1 MSRKRLERARTAPDG
16 PVHRALEAVLAECD
30 VAREVDRD
38 PVRAVHRYPDPHD
51 AELVGL
57 VASAVAFG
65 NVKAL
70 LRKLDDALAPLGPS
84 PARAADDPAAVRRAL
99 RGWKHRVYV
108 GADLAAL
115 IVGARR
121 AQRAHGSLGALLG
134 DALRRHGTLRAAL
147 VDFVDAIRAGGLA
160 GRKTNG
166 ARHMLPDPRG
176 ASGCKR
182 LLLYVRWMARGPDG
196 VDLGLWRDH
205 VPTSALLV
213 PVDVHIHKLAKNLGL
228 TDRATPSLVTTA
240 EITAAL
246 RGFDPLD
253 PVRFDFALCHMG
265 MLRACPSRRDPV
277 RCDGCP
283 VQRVCRHW
291 D

>member
-1 MSRKRLERARTAPDG
+1 MSGRKGRRAPSAGG
-16 PVHRALEAVLAECD
+16 PVHRALEGVLARCD

-38 PVRAVHRYPDPHD
+38 PVRAVHRYADPAD

-65 NVKAL
+65 NVTAL
-70 LRKLDDALAPLGPS
+70 LRKLDDALDRLGPA
-84 PARAADDPAAVRRAL
+84 PARAADDPAFVRRSL

-108 GADLAAL
+108 DGDLAAL
-115 IVGARR
+115 VVGARR
-121 AQRAHGSLGALLG
+121 VQVAHGSIGAFFGASLARAGALWPALTDLV
-134 DALRRHGTLRAAL
+134 DALRSS
-147 VDFVDAIRAGGLA
+147 GLA
-160 GRKTNG
+160 RRRTLG
-166 ARHMLPDPRG
+166 ARHILPDPRG

-182 LLLYVRWMARGPDG
+182 LLLYLRWMVRGPDG

-205 VPTSALLV
+205 VPPAALLI
-213 PVDVHIHKLAKNLGL
+213 PVDVHIHKLARNLGL
-228 TDRATPSLVTTA
+228 TDRPTPSLATTA
-240 EITAAL
+240 EITDGL
-246 RGFDPLD
+246 RRFDPVD

-265 MLRACPSRRDPV
+265 MLRACPSRRDPI

-283 VQRVCRHW
+283 VRDVCRHW